1 MASKLDPSR
10 WGDKADVSVNV
21 TDTASAERR
30 AELIAALQRLAI
42 AAPLIDDDATSEG
55 R

>member
-10 WGDKADVSVNV
+10 WGDKADVNVNV

-30 AELIAALQRLAI
+30 AELIAALQRLAV
-42 AAPLIDDDATSEG
+42 AAPLIDGEPTSED